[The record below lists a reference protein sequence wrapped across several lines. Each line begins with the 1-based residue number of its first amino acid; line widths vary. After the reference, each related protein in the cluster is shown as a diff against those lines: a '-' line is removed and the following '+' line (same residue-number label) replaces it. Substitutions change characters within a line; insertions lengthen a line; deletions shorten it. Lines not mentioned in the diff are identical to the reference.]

1 MSTAVPVRAH
11 VSSSRRAL
19 HELALVGAFLL
30 AYKLGRLA
38 ITGRVSD
45 ALGNAD
51 AMWNFERLLRL
62 PSEAAVQHVAVAH
75 ELVGRLAN
83 SYYAYVHFPATAAVL
98 VWLFL
103 RRPAHYLWAR
113 NVLAGLTG
121 AAFVVH
127 MLFPLAPPRML
138 TAQGMVDTGALFGP
152 SVYGSPEARTLSNQ
166 YAAMPSLH
174 VGWALVLAIM
184 LIAATR
190 TRWRWLWLAHPILT
204 ASVVVLTGNHYWLD
218 ILVAIDL
225 LALVLLLV
233 PAVREPAPAPAH
245 RREVNA
251 AS

>member
-1 MSTAVPVRAH
+1 
-11 VSSSRRAL
+11 
-19 HELALVGAFLL
+19 
-30 AYKLGRLA
+30 
-38 ITGRVSD
+38 
-45 ALGNAD
+45 
-51 AMWNFERLLRL
+51 
-62 PSEAAVQHVAVAH
+62 
-75 ELVGRLAN
+75 
-83 SYYAYVHFPATAAVL
+83 
-98 VWLFL
+98 
-103 RRPAHYLWAR
+103 
-113 NVLAGLTG
+113 
-121 AAFVVH
+121 
-127 MLFPLAPPRML
+127 
-138 TAQGMVDTGALFGP
+138 MVDTGALFGP

-174 VGWALVLAIM
+174 VGWALVLAIV

-245 RREVNA
+245 RREVDA